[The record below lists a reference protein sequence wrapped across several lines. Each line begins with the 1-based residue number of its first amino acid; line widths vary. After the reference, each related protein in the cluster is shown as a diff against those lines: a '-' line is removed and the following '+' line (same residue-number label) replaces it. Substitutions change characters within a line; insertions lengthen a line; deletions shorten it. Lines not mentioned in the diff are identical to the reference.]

1 LSIEQQDAD
10 AKRNQRARLLR
21 PEFNLAR
28 HMTAFA
34 TLATAGITTGAWLLR
49 RVRLSDLWIVPAYLL
64 VANVVEYLM
73 HRLLMHRPLWPRT
86 LYRGHT
92 LGHHRAFHHQS
103 MEISAWRELELVM
116 MPWFSIALFF
126 VALGPLVAL
135 CAWALGQGAAG
146 LLVLTAVASFV
157 LYEGH
162 PRPLSLPVPVLERLG
177 LLGNPVFA
185 FLYRH
190 HLHHHRLAR
199 MRRVNFNIS
208 IRFRIACSVPRDRG
222 GVADGARPART
233 YPAND
238 GGDIARDRSLRR
250 RSDLSAPGVRELSRM
265 GSKRFRPLD
274 LGSSYGPIWRNL
286 SLEYAGALE
295 GAHRPMPSM
304 LVA

>member
-10 AKRNQRARLLR
+10 ARRNKRARLLR
-21 PEFNLAR
+21 PEFSLAG

-34 TLATAGITTGAWLLR
+34 MLATAGIATGVWLLR
-49 RVRLSDLWIVPAYLL
+49 RAQPWDLWIVPAYLL

-86 LYRGHT
+86 LYRNHT
-92 LGHHRAFHHQS
+92 LGHHRAFHHES
-103 MEISAWRELELVM
+103 MEIGAWRELELVM

-126 VALGPLVAL
+126 VAMGPVVAL

-146 LLVLTAVASFV
+146 LLVLTAVGSFV
-157 LYEGH
+157 FYEGIH
-162 PRPLSLPVPVLERLG
+162 ALYHFPLHVLERLG

-208 IRFRIACSVPRDRG
+208 IPFSDCLFGTLETEAAWRTERDRR
-222 GVADGARPART
+222 ARAR
-233 YPAND
+233 AKD
-238 GGDIARDRSLRR
+238 GGDARKK
-250 RSDLSAPGVRELSRM
+250 SAAS
-265 GSKRFRPLD
+265 
-274 LGSSYGPIWRNL
+274 
-286 SLEYAGALE
+286 
-295 GAHRPMPSM
+295 
-304 LVA
+304 